1 MRNLEKTFEYDN
13 QNRLKRV
20 RLGPTLTGAS
30 VYDSYGRMTAKTAN
44 GQVVFYDAEFSTTA
58 KPHAMDAATTSSGVF
73 PAAAQTVAYTGFDKV
88 RKIKQGN
95 DSLCYTYGYDH
106 QRIFMDEHVG
116 NRHRTKRYVGNCEY
130 ITKTNGNVT
139 DTQWLTYLTGPTGV
153 YAVVATENGR
163 NKIHYILKD
172 NLGSWTTITDEEGS
186 VEQQLSYDAW
196 GNLRN
201 PNYWTG
207 FFSGVPMFDRGFTGH
222 EHLTAF
228 GLINM
233 NGRMYD
239 PVMSSFLSVD
249 QYVQSPENAQGFNR
263 YAYCMNNPLKYI
275 DPSGWRCIGGITG
288 YTPNSA
294 TNDPYAYV
302 DNRYLEPRD
311 FCSAYGMFNM
321 EFYGNT
327 SGFGAGIGAGG
338 GYLGSYGYQVTHR
351 ANSVYNHYFKTALLS
366 LIQDW
371 QANPSRSTGE
381 ALINAGITNLTVGEV
396 YGNYQGSEGFRNS
409 YYTWT
414 DSNDNTHSAETFYEY
429 VGGNSNGVFTL
440 SNQPL
445 EMYNNKAELFFNSSN
460 SFRYDGQW
468 RTTPMIHTMQGGQH
482 VKVVVSNNNPLGVAL
497 TLQDKSTYYYEGLFR
512 GKKYPGDNYAFSL
525 MPFQTKSFDFYHFGE
540 FPYTWQFELDT
551 PISSVANVSVL
562 FYSDWKPGM
571 PPSRR

>member
-1 MRNLEKTFEYDN
+1 MAPTMRTDERRRKNGNLAARKDNMRNLEETFEYDS

-44 GQVVFYDAEFSTTA
+44 GQLIFYDAEFGTTA
-58 KPHAMDAATTSSGVF
+58 KPHAMDAATTVAENF
-73 PAAAQTVAYTGFDKV
+73 PQATQTITYTGFDKV
-88 RKIKQGN
+88 KKIKQGA

-106 QRIFMDEHVG
+106 QRILMEEHVG

-186 VEQQLSYDAW
+186 VEQRLNYDAW
-196 GNLRN
+196 GNLRD

-207 FFSGVPMFDRGFTGH
+207 FFSGVPVFDRGFTGH
-222 EHLTAF
+222 EHLPAF

-294 TNDPYAYV
+294 DYGRDPYAYA
-302 DNRYLEPRD
+302 DSRGWEPRD
-311 FCSAYGMFNM
+311 LGIRELSTSDPVVTWMEENKLHGGGSGSGHVKPAGNAEVEMIRNTLPKEARPFVQLDKNGFINKFLLNLCIVESLNLDNLKTLVNSDLVVEVILDDRFVYMDSNGNFSEEKMNCYPYDPNYPEDLDATGSTIEGLSTGENGYLGQTLFPDLDGSRNSPNGNIIVIINKHLSSAGAAETYSHEANGHALLYILN
-321 EFYGNT
+321 G
-327 SGFGAGIGAGG
+327 GDHFGAGHQPINDGFVEGNIR
-338 GYLGSYGYQVTHR
+338 LSTMII
-351 ANSVYNHYFKTALLS
+351 NSKRET
-366 LIQDW
+366 I
-371 QANPSRSTGE
+371 
-381 ALINAGITNLTVGEV
+381 INMK
-396 YGNYQGSEGFRNS
+396 R
-409 YYTWT
+409 
-414 DSNDNTHSAETFYEY
+414 
-429 VGGNSNGVFTL
+429 
-440 SNQPL
+440 P
-445 EMYNNKAELFFNSSN
+445 
-460 SFRYDGQW
+460 
-468 RTTPMIHTMQGGQH
+468 
-482 VKVVVSNNNPLGVAL
+482 
-497 TLQDKSTYYYEGLFR
+497 
-512 GKKYPGDNYAFSL
+512 
-525 MPFQTKSFDFYHFGE
+525 
-540 FPYTWQFELDT
+540 
-551 PISSVANVSVL
+551 
-562 FYSDWKPGM
+562 
-571 PPSRR
+571 